1 MMEYGMAWM
10 VVTGAGLLALA
21 FWLLITRNIRN
32 AFVRTLLRC
41 LAAVWMLLPAP
52 VPNYPGHYAPAYV
65 VALFESVFQSEGE
78 PNTAFAIL
86 VGGSVFV
93 VVLLVAWAML
103 GKFGASADVPE
114 NDTAAIPRQ

>member
-32 AFVRTLLRC
+32 AFLRTLLRC

-52 VPNYPGHYAPAYV
+52 VPNYPGQYAPAYV
-65 VALFESVFQSEGE
+65 VALFESAFQGDGE

-86 VGGSVFV
+86 IGGSVFV
-93 VVLLVAWAML
+93 LVLLIAWAML
-103 GKFGASADVPE
+103 GKFNAATDAPEADSA
-114 NDTAAIPRQ
+114 ALPRQ